1 MRRFTEFCPSH
12 AQKKP
17 PSQLQTKTPLHLL
30 NSSNSSWS
38 PSLDQHSSG
47 VCGIDCI
54 CRSVCVMRCVVLVSA
69 GRNVLDSVPPTHTA
83 LPLTVVSASIP
94 LALPARHN
102 LFAHLNPYPAFIP
115 FSLSLSLSLPLSLSS
130 VFSGVCSSC
139 NQAGTPTHTH
149 THARQYCQQ
158 GTTFLHYRRGD
169 LCFSSFWKKQKQ
181 NRKASFKVFSH
192 TITSN
197 AYF

>member
-1 MRRFTEFCPSH
+1 
-12 AQKKP
+12 
-17 PSQLQTKTPLHLL
+17 
-30 NSSNSSWS
+30 
-38 PSLDQHSSG
+38 
-47 VCGIDCI
+47 
-54 CRSVCVMRCVVLVSA
+54 MRCVVLVSA

-149 THARQYCQQ
+149 TQTHVNIANRVLHFSTTEE
-158 GTTFLHYRRGD
+158 GTSVSVHFEKNKSRIEKLLLRSFPILLLQTHTFSGLT
-169 LCFSSFWKKQKQ
+169 
-181 NRKASFKVFSH
+181 H
-192 TITSN
+192 THTHTHTHSAN
-197 AYF
+197 Y